1 MKILRTSYLVVAD
14 HDGLGLEVLLGEHL
28 RGVPGGVLPERG
40 HGLLH
45 GVHRLVRHLVR
56 LVVKLL
62 RNSKYSWSGRLSI
75 SM

>member
-1 MKILRTSYLVVAD
+1 MKILRPSYLVVAD
-14 HDGLGLEVLLGEHL
+14 HDGLGLEVLFREHL
-28 RGVPGGVLPERG
+28 RGVPGGVLPERR

-62 RNSKYSWSGRLSI
+62 RYLKYSWSSKLSI